1 MSNYPLRLP
10 KNLLEDAR
18 ELAKSEGVSMNAF
31 LSAIVAERV
40 GEKKVL
46 AQLQARAARADAA
59 RALAVLDQAPERT
72 PMAGDEVLL

>member
-46 AQLQARAARADAA
+46 AQLRARAAQADAA
-59 RALAVLDQAPERT
+59 RALAVLGQAPDRA
-72 PMAGDEVLL
+72 PKAGDEVLL